1 MTLLHK
7 PINLI
12 PIAIVVVAAMS
23 LAACT
28 EKAADNTQ
36 NTQAKKTVP
45 PVAIVSEDRIAQW
58 QREAQ
63 AGDPDAQYN
72 LAYIY
77 ENELGVPRDE
87 AKALELY
94 QQAADHGHSAA
105 QSNLDVM
112 NSAK

>member
-12 PIAIVVVAAMS
+12 PIAIIVVTAVS

-28 EKAADNTQ
+28 EKAAD

-45 PVAIVSEDRIAQW
+45 PVAIVSGDRIAQW

-77 ENELGVPRDE
+77 ENGLGVPRDE